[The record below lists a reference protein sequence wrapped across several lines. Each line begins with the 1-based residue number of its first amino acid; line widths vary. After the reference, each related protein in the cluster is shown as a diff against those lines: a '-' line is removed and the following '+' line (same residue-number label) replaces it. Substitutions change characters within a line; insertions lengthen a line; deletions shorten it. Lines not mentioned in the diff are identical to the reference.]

1 MENALKLV
9 DARLDAITSTCDPLV
24 INYIKEISSVRG
36 KQIRPRLMI
45 TQANLFGEA
54 NMVSV
59 ANCAACC
66 ELLHTATLIHD
77 DVIDSAD
84 MRRGF
89 HTLNNRYGNEIA
101 VVVGDYILA
110 MVFKSINDERDFT
123 LNELILGT
131 SQEMG
136 LGVIEEI
143 NHRNNFELDID
154 KYYEVIYLKTAALF
168 KLCCEMGA
176 YLGGAD
182 ADTVKLAG
190 NYGKQLGLGFQ
201 IVDDLLDL
209 TLDTQA
215 AGKQGFNDLREGR
228 ITLPIIHGLKQAPD
242 KTRELVEEFQA
253 EPSNSCGL
261 QIREHLHGLGSLD
274 YARGEADR
282 FISTAREVS
291 RNIHQNGTV
300 LAESPDLQS
309 IEQRIIKV
317 LEPHTSSIK
326 D

>member
-1 MENALKLV
+1 MEHTLKLV
-9 DARLDAITSTCDPLV
+9 DARLDAITGSCDQLV
-24 INYIKEISSVRG
+24 INYIKEVSSVRG

-45 TQANLFGEA
+45 MQANLFGQA
-54 NMVSV
+54 DMAVV

-77 DVIDSAD
+77 DVIDSAEI
-84 MRRGF
+84 RRGLQ
-89 HTLNNRYGNEIA
+89 TLNNHYGNEIA

-110 MVFKSINDERDFT
+110 LVFKSINNEHDFT
-123 LNELILGT
+123 LNDMILET

-143 NHRNNFELDID
+143 HHRNNFQLGLE

-182 ADTVKLAG
+182 AKEAKLAG
-190 NYGKQLGLGFQ
+190 DYGKQLGLGFQ

-209 TLDTQA
+209 TVDAKKT
-215 AGKQGFNDLREGR
+215 GKQGFNDLREGR
-228 ITLPIIHGLKQAPD
+228 ITLPVIHGLLEAPD

-253 EPSNSCGL
+253 KPTQASGL
-261 QIREHLHGLGSLD
+261 LVRKHLEELGSLD
-274 YARGEADR
+274 
-282 FISTAREVS
+282 FAREVADGFIGTARGIS
-291 RNIHQNGTV
+291 KTIRQNGTV
-300 LAESPDLQS
+300 LAESPDLQK
-309 IEQRIIKV
+309 IEQRIVSV
-317 LEPHTSSIK
+317 LEPRAV
-326 D
+326 